1 MDETKLSFRQKKIL
15 SILSGKTLLRSE
27 IENEL
32 WLAYPV
38 SKMTLLRD
46 LHGLERLDLIK
57 KEGFSRNLRYSSVQ
71 RNPLLEF
78 INVKEYFSN
87 QVGRDQMGKIP
98 FNFEVFKNLKS
109 LIGPSDLKEFKIN
122 EIKLST
128 QEKKLDPTI
137 FRREIERF
145 TIEFA
150 WKSSRI
156 EGNTYSLL
164 ETEVLIKQSQ
174 VAPGHS
180 QYEAVMI
187 LNHKK
192 AIDYLLKG
200 RNKFKTITLSQI
212 LNLQAILTK
221 DLEITEGIRKNPVA
235 ISGTNYV
242 PLSAKK
248 EIEKALEELI
258 KIINKTASPLEK
270 ALIALAMLSYL
281 QPFNDGNKR
290 TARVLAN
297 AILIANDCYPVT
309 FRNVSELDYLEAL
322 ILFYEKNNLF
332 PFKTIFLDQYRFA
345 LQNYFKS

>member
-1 MDETKLSFRQKKIL
+1 MDETKFSSRQKKIL
-15 SILSGKTLLRSE
+15 SLLFGKTFLRAE

-32 WLAYPV
+32 RLAYPV

-46 LHGLERLDLIK
+46 LHGLERSGLIK
-57 KEGFSRNLRYSSVQ
+57 KEGLSRSLRYSLFQ

-78 INVKEYFSN
+78 IDVKEYFSN
-87 QVGRDQMGKIP
+87 QAGRDQLGKIF
-98 FNFEVFKNLKS
+98 FNFGVFENLAN
-109 LIGPSDLKEFKIN
+109 LIEPDDLKEFKITQ
-122 EIKLST
+122 IKLSD

-164 ETEVLIKQSQ
+164 ETEILIKQSKE
-174 VAPGHS
+174 APGHS
-180 QYEAVMI
+180 QYEAAMI

-192 AIDYLLKG
+192 AIDYFLKV
-200 RNKFKTITLSQI
+200 RNQFKTITLSQI
-212 LNLQAILTK
+212 LNLQSILTK
-221 DLEITEGIRKNPVA
+221 DLEITGGLRGNPVA
-235 ISGTNYV
+235 ISGTNYT
-242 PLSAKK
+242 PLSTKK
-248 EIEKALEELI
+248 EIEKALKELI
-258 KIINKTASPLEK
+258 EIINKTSRPLEK
-270 ALIALAMLSYL
+270 ALIALSMLSYL

-297 AILIANDCYPVT
+297 AILISHDYYPIS

-322 ILFYEKNNLF
+322 ILFYERNNLF
-332 PFKTIFLDQYRFA
+332 PFKCLFLEQYRFA
-345 LQNYFKS
+345 LLNYFKT